1 MITLESFKK
10 LYELLDGEP
19 EFGIAIEGMPDE
31 YMIIKYSDG
40 PGFQRCG
47 ADADLPIQKYDSLD
61 ELLASSDVD
70 GICLS
75 EEWDKVPDVI
85 LNGSLSVTDD
95 IEDIC
100 DLFGLRFEESSLE
113 FKKR

>member
-31 YMIIKYSDG
+31 YMIIKYS
-40 PGFQRCG
+40 
-47 ADADLPIQKYDSLD
+47 DADLPIQKYDSLD